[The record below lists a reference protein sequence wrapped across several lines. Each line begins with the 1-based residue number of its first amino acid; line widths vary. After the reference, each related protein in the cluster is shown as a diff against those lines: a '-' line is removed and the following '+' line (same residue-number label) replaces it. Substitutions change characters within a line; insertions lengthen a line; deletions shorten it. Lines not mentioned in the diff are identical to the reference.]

1 LKFIVAP
8 LTLTFISIVIAIDI
22 DSDVSG
28 VSAARVA
35 PTILLIREALSSA
48 RFKRRYHQ
56 WKRNESSCINDSNP
70 TNNDSQLL
78 FSGKSVV
85 IYVSI
90 VIYVVAKNALV
101 VYGMRRRLGNERAIL
116 FGM

>member
-1 LKFIVAP
+1 MI
-8 LTLTFISIVIAIDI
+8 IDGNCN
-22 DSDVSG
+22 VNWL
-28 VSAARVA
+28 VVVPR
-35 PTILLIREALSSA
+35 
-48 RFKRRYHQ
+48 
-56 WKRNESSCINDSNP
+56 
-70 TNNDSQLL
+70 
-78 FSGKSVV
+78 KSVV